1 MNISIASGKGG
12 TGKTTVAVNL
22 ALSVQ
27 PSVFIDCDV
36 EEPNGHILLKPKIN
50 SAQFVNKKLPRV
62 DFNKCNFCGMCSEV
76 CEYSAIIALK
86 SDVIIFEEMC
96 HGCGACSYFCPL
108 NAIEEIDENI
118 GKIRKGFVQSEQI
131 TFFEAELN
139 IGEMSA
145 APLIKQ
151 VRKEA
156 LPDCINII
164 DAPPGTSCSMVA
176 AVKGTDYCILV
187 TESTPFGLNDL
198 KLAVNVVRSLSVTFG
213 VVINKYDNNFPAIE
227 KYCFSENIP
236 VLLKIPFDRK
246 IAELYSQ
253 GIPPVLSMPLLKENF
268 RQLFDKI
275 QLAIQGRKILLVS
288 EK

>member
-27 PSVFIDCDV
+27 PSVYVDCDV
-36 EEPNGHILLKPKIN
+36 EEPNGHILLKPEITLE
-50 SAQFVNKKLPRV
+50 QIINKKLPQV
-62 DFNKCNFCGMCSEV
+62 DFSKCNYCGKCSEL
-76 CEYSAIIALK
+76 CEFNAIVVLK
-86 SDVIIFEEMC
+86 SDVLIFEEMC
-96 HGCGACSYFCPL
+96 HSCGVCSYICPE
-108 NAIEEIDENI
+108 NAIMEIEKSI
-118 GKIRKGFVQSEQI
+118 GEIRRGSVKDKLVDFIDGN
-131 TFFEAELN
+131 LN

-145 APLIKQ
+145 VPLIKQ
-151 VRKEA
+151 VREEA
-156 LPDCINII
+156 LNNHINII

-176 AVKGTDYCILV
+176 SVRGTDYCVLV

-198 KLAVNVVRSLSVTFG
+198 KLAVKVVRSVGVPFG
-213 VVINKYDNNFPAIE
+213 VVINKYDYNFPDIE
-227 KYCFSENIP
+227 KYCAMENIP

-246 IAELYSQ
+246 IAELYSH
-253 GIPPVLSMPLLKENF
+253 GTPFVYSMPQLKEKF

-275 QLAIQGRKILLVS
+275 CLTLESKKCLSVV

>member
-27 PSVFIDCDV
+27 PSVYVDCDV
-36 EEPNGHILLKPKIN
+36 EEPNGHILLKPEIT
-50 SAQFVNKKLPRV
+50 SEQIINKKLPQV
-62 DFNKCNFCGMCSEV
+62 DFSKCNYCGKCSEL
-76 CEYSAIIALK
+76 CEFNAIVVLK
-86 SDVIIFEEMC
+86 SDVLIFEEMC
-96 HGCGACSYFCPL
+96 HSCGVCSYFCPE
-108 NAIEEIDENI
+108 NAIMEIEKSI
-118 GKIRKGFVQSEQI
+118 GEIRRGSVKDKLVDFIDGN
-131 TFFEAELN
+131 LN

-145 APLIKQ
+145 VPLIKQ
-151 VRKEA
+151 VREEA
-156 LPDCINII
+156 LNNHINII

-176 AVKGTDYCILV
+176 SVRGTDYCVLV

-198 KLAVNVVRSLSVTFG
+198 KLAVKVVCSVGVPFG
-213 VVINKYDNNFPAIE
+213 VVINKYDYNFLDIE
-227 KYCFSENIP
+227 KYCAMENIP
-236 VLLKIPFDRK
+236 VLLRIPFDRK

-253 GIPPVLSMPLLKENF
+253 GTPFVYSMPQLKEKF

-275 QLAIQGRKILLVS
+275 CLTLENKNCLSYV

>member
-1 MNISIASGKGG
+1 MNLSIASGKGG

-27 PSVFIDCDV
+27 PSVYIDCDV
-36 EEPNGHILLKPKIN
+36 EEPNGHILLKPEIT
-50 SAQFVNKKLPRV
+50 SEQIINKKLPKV
-62 DFNKCNFCGMCSEV
+62 DFSKCNNCGKCTEL
-76 CEYSAIIALK
+76 CEFNAIIVLK

-96 HGCGACSYFCPL
+96 HSCGVCSYFCPE
-108 NAIEEIDENI
+108 NAIVEIEKSI
-118 GKIRKGFVQSEQI
+118 GEIRKGTAGDCLTDFI
-131 TFFEAELN
+131 DGKLN

-145 APLIKQ
+145 VPLIKQ

-156 LPDCINII
+156 LNNHINII

-176 AVKGTDYCILV
+176 SVEGTDYCILV

-198 KLAVNVVRSLSVTFG
+198 KLAVNVVRSVGVPFG
-213 VVINKYDNNFPAIE
+213 VVINKYDRNFPGIE
-227 KYCFSENIP
+227 NYCDQENIP
-236 VLLKIPFDRK
+236 VLLKIPFDRN

-253 GIPPVLSMPLLKENF
+253 GIPLVYSMTKLKEKF
-268 RQLFDKI
+268 RWLFNKI
-275 QLAIQGRKILLVS
+275 YLVLENRKYFSYV